1 VELPGCI
8 NFYSC
13 FINNQITK
21 WEMLL
26 RNTSESPLYIQ
37 ISNDIKERIIMQE
50 FAEGEILPSVRKL
63 SVDLNVSRKTVSDAY
78 DLLLSEGYI
87 ESRDRIGYF
96 VCGLYRD
103 TADSNLQKLQTDRP
117 SPQSNRKFLYDFH
130 TGRLDEASFPAALWM
145 KMEQEALRDSQ
156 ISMAQYT
163 DPQGEIRLRNALC
176 SYLLKSRGVTCS
188 SDRIIITSGLKES
201 LELVSD
207 LISDRVNTI
216 AIEDPG
222 YRIPYLVF
230 ERKFKIVPV
239 PLDESGMMTEP
250 LIKSKAQAVYFT
262 PSHQAPMGMVMDLKR
277 RNEIIEWAK
286 SANAYLIEDDYDAE
300 LRYNSLPVP
309 ALQGMFPDGNVFYTG
324 SVSKVLSPAIRL
336 GYLIIPESVKE
347 KYIDYAR
354 QYTSSVSLLTQATMT
369 RLIEKGYW
377 DKHILKM
384 RVIYKKKHDLLIQS
398 VQRYM
403 SDQVEITGQ
412 GAGLHIILRLRNSR
426 LESDLIQAA
435 LDRNIHVRPLSAGYR
450 SSKGFN
456 GIIALGFGSIAAEK
470 LDDAVACLSRAWFLD
485 K

>member
-1 VELPGCI
+1 
-8 NFYSC
+8 
-13 FINNQITK
+13 
-21 WEMLL
+21 MLL
-26 RNTSESPLYIQ
+26 RNTSGSPLYIQ
-37 ISNDIKERIIMQE
+37 ISNDIKERIISQE

-78 DLLLSEGYI
+78 DLLISEGYI

-103 TADSNLQKLQTDRP
+103 TADRSKRNFQDHSLPTTRDN
-117 SPQSNRKFLYDFH
+117 SFLYDFH
-130 TGRLDEASFPAALWM
+130 TGRLDEGSFPAALWM

-163 DPQGEIRLRNALC
+163 DPQGEVSLRNALC
-176 SYLLKSRGVTCS
+176 SYLLKSRGVTCN

-201 LELVSD
+201 LDLVSD

-230 ERKFKIVPV
+230 ERKFKIVSV
-239 PLDESGMMTEP
+239 PLDESGMKINR
-250 LIKSKAQAVYFT
+250 LIKSKAQVVYFT
-262 PSHQAPMGMVMDLKR
+262 PSHQAPMGMVMDIKR

-286 SANAYLIEDDYDAE
+286 SANAFLIEDDYDAE

-309 ALQGMFPDGNVFYTG
+309 ALQGMFPDGNIFYTG

-336 GYLIIPESVKE
+336 GYLIIPESIKE
-347 KYIDYAR
+347 KYKEYAR
-354 QYTSSVSLLTQATMT
+354 QYTSSVSLLTQAAMT
-369 RLIEKGYW
+369 RIIEKGHW

-412 GAGLHIILRLRNSR
+412 GAGLHIILKLRNPY
-426 LESDLIQAA
+426 LETDIIQAA

-456 GIIALGFGSIAAEK
+456 GFIALGFGSIAADE
-470 LDDAVACLSRAWFLD
+470 LDDAVACLSRALFSD